1 MVSSWFM
8 AEHKPPRGKKL
19 RQPLD
24 KDQENTVECL
34 QRLAE
39 VVWPL
44 QYGEVQI
51 KIQRGKATLV
61 RITQQLQIKSNSSP
75 R

>member
-1 MVSSWFM
+1 MVPTWIIS
-8 AEHKPPRGKKL
+8 ENKPSTGEKL

-24 KDQENTVECL
+24 KGQENTVECL